1 MPLKISWQS
10 EAVGRQTK
18 LSVPI
23 LQANLVLTLIEDII
37 VDAEWTML
45 DMAAPDTSCVLTK
58 QVQAYLLNPTQYSLK
73 LNLLRQGSCYAQH
86 VWNALLEIPVGQVM
100 SYSALAVKLG
110 SGPRAVARACRNNP
124 YAGIIPCHRV
134 VAKQGIGGF
143 MGETQGVFIALKQ
156 QLLAYERNIAN
167 AEQP

>member
-1 MPLKISWQS
+1 MPLKISWKS

-45 DMAAPDTSCVLTK
+45 DMAALDTTSVLVK
-58 QVQAYLLNPTQYSLK
+58 QVQAYLLNPAQHSLK
-73 LNLLRQGSCYAQH
+73 LNLLGQGSCYSQR

-100 SYSALAVKLG
+100 SYSALAFKLG

-143 MGETQGVFIALKQ
+143 MGQTQGAFIALKQ
-156 QLLAYERNIAN
+156 QLLAYERNIVSV
-167 AEQP
+167 EQP